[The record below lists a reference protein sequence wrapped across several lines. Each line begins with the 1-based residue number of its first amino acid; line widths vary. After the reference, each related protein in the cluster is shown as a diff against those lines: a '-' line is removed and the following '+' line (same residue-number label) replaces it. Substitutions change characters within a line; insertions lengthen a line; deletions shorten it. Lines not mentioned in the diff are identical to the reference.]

1 MQRVL
6 PVVPVW
12 RPILLG
18 GIWKETGGRS
28 GPRPIKEMPAC
39 GKSRRRAERYGLLPL
54 KWPEG
59 WPNNTLHAMRAAVFA
74 QQGGRAV
81 AFSLAAFRQAFAG
94 GKDLSDVDNVLI
106 AAAACEL
113 HPRAVLKGIELQSTK
128 DRLREATAD
137 AYARG
142 VRRRA
147 DRCDRRPAVLR
158 RRSPAGRQPRR
169 WPEGRA
175 GKRPWVCAPGACKGR
190 TEGRGDRPLNPGAG
204 ARARPRTARPPNR
217 GWCELK
223 PIPTGYSPTNGNEG
237 HERRHERRGQ
247 RRQGRPPRP
256 LRYRAPRRSASGRSS
271 TTCPIR
277 TPAAP
282 CSAR

>member
-1 MQRVL
+1 VSSERPAFYYDLGSPYAYLAAERMQRVL
-6 PVVPVW
+6 PVVPIW
-12 RPILLG
+12 QPILLG

-28 GPRPIKEMPAC
+28 WATTDQRDAGMREIEE
-39 GKSRRRAERYGLLPL
+39 RAERYGLLPL

-128 DRLREATAD
+128 DRLREATAE

-142 VRRRA
+142 VRGVPTIAVGNRLFYGD
-147 DRCDRRPAVLR
+147 DRLE
-158 RRSPAGRQPRR
+158 Q
-169 WPEGRA
+169 
-175 GKRPWVCAPGACKGR
+175 
-190 TEGRGDRPLNPGAG
+190 
-204 ARARPRTARPPNR
+204 
-217 GWCELK
+217 
-223 PIPTGYSPTNGNEG
+223 
-237 HERRHERRGQ
+237 
-247 RRQGRPPRP
+247 
-256 LRYRAPRRSASGRSS
+256 
-271 TTCPIR
+271 
-277 TPAAP
+277 AA
-282 CSAR
+282 AALA